1 MYRYD
6 PIDQQLVDERVA
18 QFRDQTARY
27 LSGAL
32 SEEDFRAIR
41 LQNGLYIQR
50 HAPMLRVA
58 IPYGELSA
66 RQLRQLARIAREY
79 DRGYGHFS
87 TRQNIQYNWPEL
99 ARVPDILADLATVQM
114 HAIQTSGNCVRNT
127 TVDHLAGVAADEQ
140 VDPRPYAELIRQW
153 STFHPEFAALPRKF
167 KIALSGA
174 TTDRAVVKAHD
185 IGLNIRRNEQGE
197 IGFEVFVGG
206 GMGRTPVIGQRIRTW
221 LPERDLL
228 SYLDSMLRVYNL
240 YGRRDN
246 KYKARIKI
254 LVRELGI
261 DEYTRQV
268 DADWQVTGAASLSAL
283 SPEAIASIRA
293 HFPDPVQADAHAPS
307 LDDLLAGRGAAA
319 ELLPTDLPR
328 FGAWVR
334 RNTHAHR
341 LAGHR
346 AVSISLK
353 RPGVAPGDATADE
366 MDAIAS
372 LAQAHSAGELR
383 VTHEQNLLLPWV
395 PVASLPEVWRALD
408 VLGLAR
414 PNIGMVTNIIACPGG
429 DFCDLANAKS
439 LPIAQDLLARFD
451 RADEWFD
458 IGPLDI
464 KISGCIN
471 SCGHHHVGHIG
482 VLGVD
487 KHGEEWYQITV
498 GGHAGNRPGQRAAF
512 GKVIGPSMSSAEVAP
527 AIERMIER
535 YVAIREHEDETF
547 IDVLE
552 RTGIEPFKESAYA
565 TSD

>member
-6 PIDQQLVDERVA
+6 CIDQRLVDERVA
-18 QFRDQTARY
+18 QFRDQTARF
-27 LSGAL
+27 LRGEL
-32 SEEDFRAIR
+32 SEEDFRPIR

-58 IPYGELSA
+58 VPYGELSS
-66 RQLRQLARIAREY
+66 RQLHLFARIAREY
-79 DRGYGHFS
+79 DHGYGHFT
-87 TRQNIQYNWPEL
+87 TRQNIQYNWPALE
-99 ARVPDILADLATVQM
+99 RVPDLLAELASVQM

-127 TVDHLAGVAADEQ
+127 TVDHLAGVAADEL

-174 TTDRAVVKAHD
+174 TIDRAVVKAHD
-185 IGLNIRRNEQGE
+185 IGFNVRRSDQGE

-206 GMGRTPVIGQRIRTW
+206 GMGRTPVIGQCIRDW

-228 SYLDSMLRVYNL
+228 TYLDSMLRVYNL
-240 YGRRDN
+240 FGRRDN

-261 DEYTRQV
+261 DAYREQV
-268 DADWQVTGAASLSAL
+268 ERDWHAGGPAL
-283 SPEAIASIRA
+283 SLLTPEAIDSIRA
-293 HFPDPVQADAHAPS
+293 HFVDPVEPIDNPPS
-307 LDDLLAGRGAAA
+307 IAALAAGEGEAA
-319 ELLPTDLPR
+319 ELLAADLPR
-328 FGAWVR
+328 FSAWLR
-334 RNTHAHR
+334 RNTHDHR
-341 LAGHR
+341 LAGRR
-346 AVSISLK
+346 AVSVSLK

-372 LAQAHSAGELR
+372 LAAEHSAGELR
-383 VTHEQNLLLPWV
+383 VTHEQNLILPWV
-395 PVASLPEVWRALD
+395 PIASLPVVWRALD

-414 PNIGMVTNIIACPGG
+414 PNIGLISNIIACPGG
-429 DFCDLANAKS
+429 DFCSLANAKS
-439 LPIAQDLLARFD
+439 LPIAEDLLARFE

-487 KHGEEWYQITV
+487 KHGEEWYQITI

-535 YVAIREHEDETF
+535 YIAIREHEDETF
-547 IDVLE
+547 VDVVE
-552 RTGIEPFKESAYA
+552 RVGIEPFKESAYA
-565 TSD
+565 TSH

>member
-6 PIDQQLVDERVA
+6 AIDQRLVDERVA

-27 LSGAL
+27 LRGEL
-32 SEEDFRAIR
+32 SEDDFKPIR

-66 RQLRQLARIAREY
+66 RQLRALARIAREY
-79 DRGYGHFS
+79 DRGYGHFT
-87 TRQNIQYNWPEL
+87 TRQNIQFNWPEL
-99 ARVPDILADLATVQM
+99 ARVPDILAELATVQM

-127 TVDHLAGVAADEQ
+127 TVDHLAGIAADEQ

-185 IGLNIRRNEQGE
+185 IGFNIRRDERGE

-206 GMGRTPVIGQRIRTW
+206 GMGRTPVIGQLIREW

-228 SYLDSMLRVYNL
+228 GYLDSMLRVYNL
-240 YGRRDN
+240 FGRRDN

-261 DEYTRQV
+261 DAYRAQV
-268 DADWQVTGAASLSAL
+268 EADWRATGRDGPSTLSAA
-283 SPEAIASIRA
+283 AIGSVRA
-293 HFPDPVQADAHAPS
+293 HFADPVSPAP
-307 LDDLLAGRGAAA
+307 LAPTVEQLLAGEGPAT
-319 ELLPTDLPR
+319 ELLPADRHR
-328 FGAWVR
+328 FNHWLR

-341 LAGHR
+341 ITGHR
-346 AVSISLK
+346 AVTISLK
-353 RPGVAPGDATADE
+353 RPGVDPGDARAGE

-372 LAQAHSAGELR
+372 LAEAHSAGELR
-383 VTHEQNLLLPWV
+383 VTHEQNLVLPWV
-395 PVASLPEVWRALD
+395 RIADLPAIWRALD
-408 VLGLAR
+408 ALNLAR
-414 PNIGMVTNIIACPGG
+414 PNIGLVSNIIACPGG

-439 LPIAQDLLARFD
+439 LPIAADLLERFD

-487 KHGEEWYQITV
+487 KHGEEWFQITI
-498 GGHAGNRPGQRAAF
+498 GGHAGNRPGQRAGF
-512 GKVIGPSMSSAEVAP
+512 GKVIGPSFASKDVAP
-527 AIERMIER
+527 AIERIIER
-535 YVAIREHEDETF
+535 YIALREHEDETF
-547 IDVLE
+547 IDVVE
-552 RTGIEPFKESAYA
+552 RAGIEPFKESAYA
-565 TSD
+565 PSH

>member
-1 MYRYD
+1 M
-6 PIDQQLVDERVA
+6 
-18 QFRDQTARY
+18 
-27 LSGAL
+27 
-32 SEEDFRAIR
+32 AI
-41 LQNGLYIQR
+41 
-50 HAPMLRVA
+50 
-58 IPYGELSA
+58 
-66 RQLRQLARIAREY
+66 
-79 DRGYGHFS
+79 
-87 TRQNIQYNWPEL
+87 
-99 ARVPDILADLATVQM
+99 
-114 HAIQTSGNCVRNT
+114 
-127 TVDHLAGVAADEQ
+127 
-140 VDPRPYAELIRQW
+140 
-153 STFHPEFAALPRKF
+153 
-167 KIALSGA
+167 
-174 TTDRAVVKAHD
+174 
-185 IGLNIRRNEQGE
+185 
-197 IGFEVFVGG
+197 
-206 GMGRTPVIGQRIRTW
+206 
-221 LPERDLL
+221 
-228 SYLDSMLRVYNL
+228 
-240 YGRRDN
+240 
-246 KYKARIKI
+246 
-254 LVRELGI
+254 
-261 DEYTRQV
+261 
-268 DADWQVTGAASLSAL
+268 
-283 SPEAIASIRA
+283 
-293 HFPDPVQADAHAPS
+293 
-307 LDDLLAGRGAAA
+307 
-319 ELLPTDLPR
+319 
-328 FGAWVR
+328 R

-353 RPGVAPGDATADE
+353 RPGVAPGDASADE

-395 PVASLPEVWRALD
+395 PVASLPEVWRALQA
-408 VLGLAR
+408 LGLAR

-487 KHGEEWYQITV
+487 KHGEVDAALRISMRQQLFGRQVTV

>member
-18 QFRDQTARY
+18 QFRDQTARF
-27 LSGAL
+27 LSGEL
-32 SEEDFRAIR
+32 SEEDFRSIR

-58 IPYGELSA
+58 IPYGELSS
-66 RQLRQLARIAREY
+66 RQLRKLAHIARVY

-87 TRQNIQYNWPEL
+87 TRQNIQFNWPEL
-99 ARVPDILADLATVQM
+99 ARVPDILAELATVQM

-127 TVDHLAGVAADEQ
+127 TIDHLAGVAGDEQ

-185 IGLNIRRNEQGE
+185 IGINIRRDAQGE
-197 IGFEVFVGG
+197 VGFEVYVGG
-206 GMGRTPVIGQRIRTW
+206 GMGRTPVIGQRIREW
-221 LPERDLL
+221 LPERHLL

-246 KYKARIKI
+246 KFKARIKI

-261 DEYTRQV
+261 EEYTRQV
-268 DADWQVTGAASLSAL
+268 AADWAVTGRASLSTLPA
-283 SPEAIASIRA
+283 PAIAAMRA
-293 HFPDPVQADAHAPS
+293 YFPDPVRADPQAPT
-307 LDDLLAGRGAAA
+307 LDELLAGQSSAAD
-319 ELLPTDLPR
+319 LLPGDLPR
-328 FGAWVR
+328 FGAWIR

-346 AVSISLK
+346 AVSVSLK

-395 PVASLPEVWRALD
+395 PVASLPAVWRALD

-439 LPIAQDLLARFD
+439 LPIAQDLMERFD
-451 RADEWFD
+451 RVDEWFD

-487 KHGEEWYQITV
+487 KHGEEWYQITI
-498 GGHAGNRPGQRAAF
+498 GGHAGNRAGQRAAF
-512 GKVIGPSMSSAEVAP
+512 GKVIGPSMSQNEVAP